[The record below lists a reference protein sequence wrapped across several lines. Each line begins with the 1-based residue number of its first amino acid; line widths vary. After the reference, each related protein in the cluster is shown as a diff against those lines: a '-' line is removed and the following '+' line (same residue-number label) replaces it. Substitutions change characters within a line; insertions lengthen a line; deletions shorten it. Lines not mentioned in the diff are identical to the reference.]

1 MGWKEKKKKEKRK
14 KTKLLCCCFLSVSLS
29 LSLSFFLFFFSTA
42 TLFSGLEAATQLS
55 HGYLMPQSL
64 GIMIIICLHFQRRLA
79 ASINEGARPARA
91 ALVAAL
97 NEIIFPVPLFLVTL
111 HDLRTPSPVRHFRL
125 SFVVSSPCSNNRP
138 SPGEST
144 LRKGSDCSPGPA
156 EGLCVGTINRHP

>member
-1 MGWKEKKKKEKRK
+1 VCDRFWRAVTSSVPLTRTCHPGSSCQRRHLARGPAPQTSRCFVRVDLSASAEE
-14 KTKLLCCCFLSVSLS
+14 TKAWC
-29 LSLSFFLFFFSTA
+29 
-42 TLFSGLEAATQLS
+42 
-55 HGYLMPQSL
+55 
-64 GIMIIICLHFQRRLA
+64 IIICLHFQRRLA